1 MATTVAS
8 TPFAATK
15 DLQRPNSPGK
25 IKFVCRW
32 GGDLRPDNQGRLTFD
47 GGETRLCTLPGSIRH
62 RELVQ
67 KMRELTAFPAGME
80 MSLKYQLP
88 GHSME
93 ELISVRSNEDLEIFK
108 ASLYCC
114 SILIMHACIACAA

>member
-1 MATTVAS
+1 MATS
-8 TPFAATK
+8 ISSSPFAVTK
-15 DLQRPNSPGK
+15 DLQRPNSPDK

-32 GGDLRPDNQGRLTFD
+32 GGELRPDSQGRLAFD
-47 GGETRLCTLPGSIRH
+47 GGETRLCTLPGSVRY

-67 KMRELTAFPAGME
+67 KLRELTAFSAAAE

-93 ELISVRSNEDLEIFK
+93 ELISLRSNEDLEIFK
-108 ASLYCC
+108 AS
-114 SILIMHACIACAA
+114 SQ